1 MGCPP
6 QIPPL
11 YALDRTR
18 ESGKKMNIPT
28 PSDANLPGTRPDAHQ
43 PAILIV
49 ENEVSNRILIE
60 RVLSTR
66 GYRCISASNGQEAL
80 DILDHER
87 VDLILTDL
95 SMPVLDGYRTAQ
107 LIRARPALAHVPIV
121 AVTAYA
127 LNDENEAA
135 IQMGCNEYLTKP
147 FKPRQL
153 LEVVDRLLSQR

>member
-1 MGCPP
+1 MNTPMPP
-6 QIPPL
+6 V
-11 YALDRTR
+11 T
-18 ESGKKMNIPT
+18 T
-28 PSDANLPGTRPDAHQ
+28 PGTRQ
-43 PAILIV
+43 PTILII

-80 DILDHER
+80 NILDSEN

-95 SMPVLDGYRTAQ
+95 SMPVLDGYRTTQ
-107 LIRARPALAHVPIV
+107 LIRERPSMINVPIV

-135 IQMGCNEYLTKP
+135 MQIGCNEYLTKP

-153 LEVVDRLLSQR
+153 LEVVDRLLPQE

>member
-1 MGCPP
+1 
-6 QIPPL
+6 
-11 YALDRTR
+11 
-18 ESGKKMNIPT
+18 MNIPT
-28 PSDANLPGTRPDAHQ
+28 PSDANVPGTRPDAHQ

-107 LIRARPALAHVPIV
+107 LIRARPALVRVPIV

-135 IQMGCNEYLTKP
+135 IHMGCNEYLTKP

>member
-1 MGCPP
+1 M
-6 QIPPL
+6 
-11 YALDRTR
+11 YAQR
-18 ESGKKMNIPT
+18 EPGAQATGMNQAT
-28 PSDANLPGTRPDAHQ
+28 
-43 PAILIV
+43 ILVV

-66 GYRCISASNGQEAL
+66 GYRCLSASNGLEAL
-80 DILDHER
+80 KVLDAEH

-95 SMPVLDGYRTAQ
+95 SMPVLDGYRATQ
-107 LIRARPALAHVPIV
+107 LIRARPSMAHVPIV

-135 IQMGCNEYLTKP
+135 RQIGCNEYLTKP

-153 LEVVDRLLSQR
+153 LEVVERLLPH

>member
-1 MGCPP
+1 MMNTPMPP
-6 QIPPL
+6 V
-11 YALDRTR
+11 TF
-18 ESGKKMNIPT
+18 
-28 PSDANLPGTRPDAHQ
+28 PGTRQ
-43 PAILIV
+43 PTILII

-80 DILDHER
+80 NILDKEF

-95 SMPVLDGYRTAQ
+95 SMPVLDGYRTTQ
-107 LIRARPALAHVPIV
+107 LIRERPSMANVPIV

-135 IQMGCNEYLTKP
+135 IQIGCNEYLTKP

-153 LEVVDRLLSQR
+153 LEVVDRLLPHE

>member
-1 MGCPP
+1 
-6 QIPPL
+6 
-11 YALDRTR
+11 
-18 ESGKKMNIPT
+18 MNMPVT
-28 PSDANLPGTRPDAHQ
+28 PVTTPGTRQ
-43 PAILIV
+43 PTILII

-80 DILDHER
+80 NILDGEY

-95 SMPVLDGYRTAQ
+95 SMPVLDGYRTTQ
-107 LIRARPALAHVPIV
+107 LIRERPALANVPIV

-135 IQMGCNEYLTKP
+135 MQIGCNEYLTKP

-153 LEVVDRLLSQR
+153 LEVVDRLLPQK

>member
-1 MGCPP
+1 MEMNTPVPP
-6 QIPPL
+6 V
-11 YALDRTR
+11 T
-18 ESGKKMNIPT
+18 T
-28 PSDANLPGTRPDAHQ
+28 PGTHQ
-43 PAILIV
+43 PTILII

-66 GYRCISASNGQEAL
+66 GYRCISASNGLEAL
-80 DILDHER
+80 NILDHEH

-95 SMPVLDGYRTAQ
+95 SMPVLDGYRTTQ
-107 LIRARPALAHVPIV
+107 LIRERPALSKVPIV

-135 IQMGCNEYLTKP
+135 LHIGCNEYLTKP

-153 LEVVDRLLSQR
+153 LEVVDRLLPQGK

>member
-1 MGCPP
+1 MPGAG
-6 QIPPL
+6 Q
-11 YALDRTR
+11 
-18 ESGKKMNIPT
+18 GKGQST
-28 PSDANLPGTRPDAHQ
+28 
-43 PAILIV
+43 ILVV

-66 GYRCISASNGQEAL
+66 GYRCLSASNGREAL
-80 DILDHER
+80 EILDRER

-95 SMPVLDGYRTAQ
+95 SMPVLDGYRTTQ
-107 LIRARPALAHVPIV
+107 LIRARPALAKVPIV

-135 IQMGCNEYLTKP
+135 MQIGCNEYLTKP

-153 LEVVDRLLSQR
+153 LEVVDRLLPKG